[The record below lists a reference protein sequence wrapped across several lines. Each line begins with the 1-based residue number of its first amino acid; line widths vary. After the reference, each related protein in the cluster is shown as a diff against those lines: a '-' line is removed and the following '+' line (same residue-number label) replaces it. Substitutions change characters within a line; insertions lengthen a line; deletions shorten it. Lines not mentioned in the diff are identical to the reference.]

1 LISRFFIFQTEE
13 LTIFTLKQITMAS
26 KRNLKKRVRRV
37 VFEVL
42 NECDEIIVNDG
53 KDADK
58 ADKLID
64 EAVDFH
70 DDIIAKIVKAA
81 SKKEFNAII
90 EEFDKGHESIAKK
103 LGGLSK

>member
-1 LISRFFIFQTEE
+1 
-13 LTIFTLKQITMAS
+13 MAS

-42 NECDEIIVNDG
+42 NGCDEIIVSEG

-70 DDIIAKIVKAA
+70 DDIISKIVKAS
-81 SKKEFNAII
+81 SKKEFNAIL
-90 EEFDKGHESIAKK
+90 EEFTKGQKALAKK
-103 LGGLSK
+103 LDGLNK